1 MATAATAGAGVPKR
15 WILVG
20 LCFAATAICY
30 IDRVNISVAIIP
42 MAEEYGWSATT
53 KGFVLSSFFI
63 GYFIAMVP
71 GGWLAN
77 KLGGKI
83 LLGAALLFWS
93 VFTFA
98 TPIAAGVSLAVL
110 IGARILMGVGEAAT
124 FPAVYNLL
132 SRWLPKHERSR
143 GAAVNLAG
151 IPIGTI
157 IGLSVTGAIVA
168 AWGWRGVFYFFGAAG
183 VLFALVWF
191 KFVHGSPMA
200 HPNISDTERQ
210 YLHECTPAEPAEVPW
225 RLLLRSSAVWALAVN
240 HFCANWVL
248 YLMLAWL
255 PSYFRDAQHL
265 DVTSA
270 GLFSVAPWLSLFAV
284 GNLSGLVADRMVAN
298 GAGVTFVRKLFQIGG
313 LLGGAVG
320 LLLAS
325 QATTP
330 GMALFLMCCAMGV
343 GGLTW
348 AGFAANHLDIG
359 PRHADVLFSLT
370 NIPGTLPGI
379 IGVALT
385 GWLLDVTGGYTATFI
400 VAAGINV
407 VGALVWWIWGT
418 GERVFD

>member
-132 SRWLPKHERSR
+132 SRWLPSMSGPAGRRS
-143 GAAVNLAG
+143 
-151 IPIGTI
+151 T
-157 IGLSVTGAIVA
+157 
-168 AWGWRGVFYFFGAAG
+168 WREFRSA
-183 VLFALVWF
+183 
-191 KFVHGSPMA
+191 P
-200 HPNISDTERQ
+200 
-210 YLHECTPAEPAEVPW
+210 
-225 RLLLRSSAVWALAVN
+225 SSA
-240 HFCANWVL
+240 C
-248 YLMLAWL
+248 
-255 PSYFRDAQHL
+255 R
-265 DVTSA
+265 
-270 GLFSVAPWLSLFAV
+270 
-284 GNLSGLVADRMVAN
+284 
-298 GAGVTFVRKLFQIGG
+298 
-313 LLGGAVG
+313 
-320 LLLAS
+320 
-325 QATTP
+325 
-330 GMALFLMCCAMGV
+330 
-343 GGLTW
+343 
-348 AGFAANHLDIG
+348 
-359 PRHADVLFSLT
+359 
-370 NIPGTLPGI
+370 
-379 IGVALT
+379 
-385 GWLLDVTGGYTATFI
+385 
-400 VAAGINV
+400 
-407 VGALVWWIWGT
+407 
-418 GERVFD
+418 